1 MANPI
6 NPNDFVPVIDN
17 LFFDLQP
24 GTTFM
29 TESPDG
35 SEVGTFVVTR
45 QTKVIDG
52 VTCVV
57 VQDTTKVD
65 GELVE
70 KTNDYFAQ
78 DKDGNVWYFGEDTK
92 EFENGKVVSTEG
104 TWRAGVDGA
113 TPASSCWR
121 RPRSATHRPGERA
134 RRGRG
139 PCRGAEPDCS
149 GHRALRHLRPCAAN
163 GGDLAARRPRLR
175 NRSTMPRASGFCWHD
190 RRRRPDET
198 SSNS

>member
-1 MANPI
+1 MSNPI

-17 LFFDLQP
+17 PFFDLQP
-24 GTTFM
+24 GTTFT

-35 SEVGTFVVTR
+35 SETDTFVVTR

-57 VQDTTKVD
+57 VKDTALVD

-78 DKDGNVWYFGEDTK
+78 DKAGNVWYFGEDTK

-113 TPASSCWR
+113 TPGFIMLAS
-121 RPRSATHRPGERA
+121 PQVGNE
-134 RRGRG
+134 
-139 PCRGAEPDCS
+139 
-149 GHRALRHLRPCAAN
+149 
-163 GGDLAARRPRLR
+163 
-175 NRSTMPRASGFCWHD
+175 
-190 RRRRPDET
+190 
-198 SSNS
+198 